1 MPFKS
6 KKQENYLRIN
16 EPEIYQKWKRRY
28 GLYQSAETFTPQ
40 SESEV
45 YHLMDVFES
54 AGYEILLVGGVVRD
68 TLLGYSPADFD
79 FSTDATPNEVAEVV
93 DGISNYKYIRGAQGE
108 QAKRALT
115 SLVLS
120 PSGEV
125 FEITTYRADLGYEDG
140 NRARPIAVPA
150 KSFKEDAARRDITIN
165 SMGMTKEGKIIDYM
179 GGLED
184 LNKGII
190 KAVGNPAERF
200 TEDPLRMI
208 RALRYSTRFD
218 FPIEA
223 ATYDTIV
230 EYAPLVNSLSGR
242 RLRTEIGKVL
252 IQPHGYEMLM
262 ETGILPNLM
271 PEFRNME
278 QYHHRL
284 DYHPEGTLYNH
295 YIEAFRRYTEIP
307 ERTEL
312 GAWALL
318 FHDIAKPQT
327 ADWNEDGKYHTFY
340 GHDKQGAALVL
351 ENYNN
356 SNGPF
361 EFSKRELQALAW
373 ATEHHLGKFWET
385 KKPLKVASM
394 RNHEQYPLLVEV
406 VTGDTMGIRRG
417 GEEQLQARLKE
428 IDLITEKFNE
438 QKKKVGN
445 RPPDF
450 ALRVFTELNIPKG
463 RERGKVLA
471 DIEEMVSTGRV
482 KSYEEALA
490 VLKSE
495 KSAETT
501 PFIEYGDITIKSR
514 EFDDST
520 GRMEDVYEPVTDPDA
535 RKQWV
540 GRIVYD
546 RFRRKGKIVDEGW
559 AKENGEIAYKVW
571 VIKIDGGGYIQVFD
585 TINYYLAYPKFD
597 TYGILWQP
605 EIGGH
610 WTLLGDSI
618 GSINAYGMENNRV
631 SFPSFPED
639 NGPDFSKHNWKRWM
653 AWNPATLEE
662 WARIRSELEMPRS
675 ESQNLIRNNKGEYLR
690 RRQTGLYGGRNC
702 DYCNNRIDEELMGEM
717 REHFEVGDT
726 IYTDIMCR
734 DCAEESSE
742 SDYEYLW
749 EFLEEESEKAWERE
763 NNQKPHFL

>member
-6 KKQENYLRIN
+6 KKQETYLRIN

-40 SESEV
+40 SDSEV
-45 YHLMDVFES
+45 YQLMESFES

-93 DGISNYKYIRGAQGE
+93 DAISNYKYIRGAQGE

-125 FEITTYRADLGYEDG
+125 FEITTYRADLGYENG

-190 KAVGNPAERF
+190 KAVGNPKERF

-223 ATYDTIV
+223 VTYDTIV

-262 ETGILPNLM
+262 ETGILPILM

-278 QYHHRL
+278 QYQHRL
-284 DYHPEGTLYNH
+284 EYHPEGSLYNH
-295 YIEAFRRYTEIP
+295 YIEVFKEFTKIP
-307 ERTEL
+307 DRTEL

-327 ADWNEDGKYHTFY
+327 AEWNEEGGYHTFY
-340 GHDKQGAALVL
+340 GHDKQGAQLVL

-361 EFSKRELQALAW
+361 EFSKRELQAIAW
-373 ATEHHLGKFWET
+373 TTDHHLGKFWEM
-385 KKPLKVASM
+385 KKPMKVSTM
-394 RNHEQYPLLVEV
+394 RNDDSFPLLVEV
-406 VTGDTMGIRRG
+406 IKGDMMGIRRG
-417 GEEQLQARLKE
+417 GEDQLQVRLKE
-428 IDLITEKFNE
+428 INEITDKVEA
-438 QKKKVGN
+438 QKAKAGN
-445 RPPDF
+445 RPKGF
-450 ALRVFTELNIPKG
+450 AQQVIQQLNVQ
-463 RERGKVLA
+463 GKEISEVLA
-471 DIEEMVSTGRV
+471 EIEEMVATGRV

-520 GRMEDVYEPVTDPDA
+520 GRMEDVYEPVTDPEA
-535 RKQWV
+535 RKRWI

-605 EIGGH
+605 EIGGR

-618 GSINAYGMENNRV
+618 GNINAYGMENNRV

-675 ESQNLIRNNKGEYLR
+675 ESQHLIRNNKGEYLR

-702 DYCNNRIDEELMGEM
+702 DYCNNKIDEELMGEM
-717 REHFEVGDT
+717 REHFEVGDA

-734 DCAEESSE
+734 DCAEESSDA
-742 SDYEYLW
+742 DYEYLW
-749 EFLEEESEKAWERE
+749 EFLEEETEKAWERE